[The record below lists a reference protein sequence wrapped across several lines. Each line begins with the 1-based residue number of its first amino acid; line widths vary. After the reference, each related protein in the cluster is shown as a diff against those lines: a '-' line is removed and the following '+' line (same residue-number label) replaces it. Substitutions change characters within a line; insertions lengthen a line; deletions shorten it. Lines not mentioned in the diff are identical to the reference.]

1 VCERGLRGG
10 GTRGHGDSTENSEEP
25 FAAKMFKR
33 PQGGNSK
40 EEFTQV
46 IVFAVVVYFLAK
58 FFIFFTFIYLQ
69 QPSFAFIGEGSDR
82 GFWGGVGHPARTAC
96 AGWSRLRQA
105 GREN

>member
-1 VCERGLRGG
+1 
-10 GTRGHGDSTENSEEP
+10 
-25 FAAKMFKR
+25 MFKR

-58 FFIFFTFIYLQ
+58 FFIFFIFIYLQ

-82 GFWGGVGHPARTAC
+82 GFWGDFWPSRAHGLRRLEPAA
-96 AGWSRLRQA
+96 A
-105 GREN
+105 GRKGKLTVPTSLMLDE